1 MIKTNRKIAKVALNH
16 SSEKIPSISLLVPQT
31 RKNVPDSTETK
42 LSSTV
47 KRAKKNKKNQREHS
61 NYIYNI
67 LIKSSHVLPEL
78 YKEFKDIFDDAFRE
92 FLDEKSL
99 DLFDTYLEAL
109 DRRFGK
115 LFDSVQPMKRCS
127 TQSSRCPNSFIDEA
141 LVETSEINVRLEIDS
156 DISKTNLRSK
166 PTRYS
171 KEVKTANLEAFMAQA
186 TIPNVSVEQAP
197 LESLR
202 RDIQG
207 TMSLYPDQVNES
219 KRMIRLY
226 TKLSSDSKLALE
238 LNLWLA

>member
-1 MIKTNRKIAKVALNH
+1 MPFENFLT
-16 SSEKIPSISLLVPQT
+16 
-31 RKNVPDSTETK
+31 
-42 LSSTV
+42 
-47 KRAKKNKKNQREHS
+47 KRA
-61 NYIYNI
+61 
-67 LIKSSHVLPEL
+67 LISSIHTSRLWIV
-78 YKEFKDIFDDAFRE
+78 DSAN
-92 FLDEKSL
+92 FLTV
-99 DLFDTYLEAL
+99 FW
-109 DRRFGK
+109 
-115 LFDSVQPMKRCS
+115 PMKKMFN
-127 TQSSRCPNSFIDEA
+127 TVVPMLLNSFIDEA
-141 LVETSEINVRLEIDS
+141 LVETSEINVGLEIDS

-171 KEVKTANLEAFMAQA
+171 KEEVKTANLEAFMAQA

-238 LNLWLA
+238 AEFMAGMRDIARSNELKRTDLDSLKRSNELENNAFELVQTSNLQREISEQKKIEPRAKKDILKTLSDKYGKGKVKKIKNKMT